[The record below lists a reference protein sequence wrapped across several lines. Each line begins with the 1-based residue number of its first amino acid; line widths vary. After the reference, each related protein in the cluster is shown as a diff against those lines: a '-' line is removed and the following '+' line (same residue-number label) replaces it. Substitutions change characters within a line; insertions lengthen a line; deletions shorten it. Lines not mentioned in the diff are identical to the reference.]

1 MAESAVVLKQKMYKF
16 EAENR
21 RKLKEREQE
30 AEKVREARDM
40 RRFEIEREAQLKE
53 REQREIAIR
62 LMEEKKMLILRKQEG
77 ERKKREEEERRN
89 LRRSARSYESRF
101 AAYEPSFAS
110 SVDTHG
116 EKKRKV
122 SLSEFPMPPTQE
134 VHARLYNRHPSQQSL
149 HRKSS
154 SSSFQMSESQRRR
167 CISGADRSRLKTK
180 ASTNTFR
187 LTRTRP
193 PPKQEV
199 PEEYY
204 PYPES
209 FRTPA

>member
-1 MAESAVVLKQKMYKF
+1 MAESAVVLKQKTYKF

-30 AEKVREARDM
+30 AEKMREARDM
-40 RRFEIEREAQLKE
+40 KRFEIEREAQLKE
-53 REQREIAIR
+53 REQREAAIR
-62 LMEEKKMLILRKQEG
+62 LMEEKKTLILRKQEG
-77 ERKKREEEERRN
+77 ERKRREEEERRY
-89 LRRSARSYESRF
+89 LERSARSYESRF
-101 AAYEPSFAS
+101 AAYESSLAS
-110 SVDTHG
+110 SVDTYG

-134 VHARLYNRHPSQQSL
+134 VYERLYNRHPSQQALS
-149 HRKSS
+149 HKPS

-167 CISGADRSRLKTK
+167 CASGADRSHLKNK

-187 LTRTRP
+187 STRTRP

-209 FRTPA
+209 FRAWA